1 MASLRKRHASAD
13 ADAASSAAHPAI
25 AVEPP
30 VNNAESPLPPPLGAA
45 ASSEPP
51 RDAGLTAQ
59 LEALRQ
65 AGQAQQQQTAAF
77 AIATARRNEW
87 YAGNP
92 LAQKF
97 VAHLNALHSEAIQQG
112 LADTSPEYF
121 QHLDA
126 RLAAMQEQQD
136 DTAGQEIVDE
146 MERLA
151 AANGAPRPEP
161 RRPPPSHPPS
171 PPPSI
176 VSAPVSRATPTMSG
190 SRYGRVTLSPEQ
202 REAAR
207 IAGITEAEYARWL
220 PELERAKA
228 EGRYNTGGN

>member
-1 MASLRKRHASAD
+1 MASLRKQYAAAPERAAAD
-13 ADAASSAAHPAI
+13 PAI
-25 AVEPP
+25 TEPP
-30 VNNAESPLPPPLGAA
+30 VINSESPLPPPARTA
-45 ASSEPP
+45 ASSESP
-51 RDAGLTAQ
+51 RDGGLTAQ

-65 AGQAQQQQTAAF
+65 AGQAQQQQTTAF
-77 AIATARRNEW
+77 AIATVRRNEW

-97 VAHLNALHSEAIQQG
+97 VAHLNALHSEAIQSG
-112 LADTSPEYF
+112 LADVSPEYF
-121 QHLDA
+121 AHLDD

-136 DTAGQEIVDE
+136 ERDGQEIVEE

-171 PPPSI
+171 PSPSI
-176 VSAPVSRATPTMSG
+176 VSAPVSRSAPTMSG
-190 SRYGRVTLSPEQ
+190 TRYGRITLSPEQ